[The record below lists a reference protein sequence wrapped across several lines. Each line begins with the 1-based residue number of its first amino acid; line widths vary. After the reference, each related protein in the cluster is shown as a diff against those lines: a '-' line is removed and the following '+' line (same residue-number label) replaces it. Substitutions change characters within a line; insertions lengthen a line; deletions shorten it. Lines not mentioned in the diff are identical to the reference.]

1 MSLYDIK
8 TYSTRMCTSCW
19 SFSCLLSR
27 DPWFHGPWFVHPDE
41 VEHLPTRMFY
51 HNEVFQSNIQDTN
64 PMRSVIGRCAVLTL
78 RDYCRCECE
87 VL

>member
-1 MSLYDIK
+1 
-8 TYSTRMCTSCW
+8 MCTSCW